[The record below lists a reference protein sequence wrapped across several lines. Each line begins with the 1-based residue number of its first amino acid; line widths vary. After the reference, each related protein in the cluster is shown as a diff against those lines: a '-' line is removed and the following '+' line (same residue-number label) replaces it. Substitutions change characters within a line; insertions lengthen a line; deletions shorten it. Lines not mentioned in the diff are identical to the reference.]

1 MIYFDTSFLTPL
13 FRSEATSSRVARFF
27 QEQQAE
33 ELAVSHWTRLEFS
46 NVIARDVRMKVIEPE
61 AAIQLDSQ
69 FDIDVMR
76 AFIVILP
83 NRDDFDLCR
92 RYLHR
97 FETSLRVGDAFHLAI
112 ASNHNARTFY
122 TLDKKL
128 LRAGKLL
135 GLPVA
140 AGIRG

>member
-1 MIYFDTSFLTPL
+1 MIYFDTSFLAPL
-13 FRSEATSSRVARFF
+13 FRSEATSSRIARFF
-27 QEQQAE
+27 QEQQGE
-33 ELAVSHWTRLEFS
+33 EFAISHWTRLEFS

-69 FDIDVMR
+69 FDTNVMR
-76 AFIVILP
+76 SFSVILP

-92 RYLHR
+92 RYLRR

-112 ASNHNARTFY
+112 ASNHNASTFY

-140 AGIRG
+140 AGLSK

>member
-1 MIYFDTSFLTPL
+1 MLYFDTSFLTPL
-13 FRSEATSSRVARFF
+13 FRTEAASSRIARFF
-27 QEQQAE
+27 QDQQGE
-33 ELAVSHWTRLEFS
+33 ELAISHWTRLEFA
-46 NVIARDVRMKVIEPE
+46 NVLARDVRMKVLEPE

-69 FDIDVMR
+69 FDTNVMR
-76 AFIVILP
+76 SFTVLLP
-83 NRDDFDLCR
+83 SRDDFDLCR

-112 ASNHNARTFY
+112 AANHNARTFY

-135 GLPVA
+135 GLPVVA
-140 AGIRG
+140 ASPD

>member
-1 MIYFDTSFLTPL
+1 MSARAVPCDRRGRPRY
-13 FRSEATSSRVARFF
+13 ATYGHYGH
-27 QEQQAE
+27 
-33 ELAVSHWTRLEFS
+33 L
-46 NVIARDVRMKVIEPE
+46 EPE

-69 FDIDVMR
+69 FDTNVMR
-76 AFIVILP
+76 SFSVILP

-92 RYLHR
+92 RYLRR
-97 FETSLRVGDAFHLAI
+97 FENSLRVGDAFHLAI
-112 ASNHNARTFY
+112 ASNHNASTFY

-140 AGIRG
+140 AGLSK